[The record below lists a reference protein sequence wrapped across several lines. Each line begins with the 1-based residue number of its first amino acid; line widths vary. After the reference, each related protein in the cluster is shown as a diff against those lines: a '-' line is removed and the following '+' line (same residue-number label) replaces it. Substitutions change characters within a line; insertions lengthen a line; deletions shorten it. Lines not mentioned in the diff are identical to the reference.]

1 VFTLHGSPQIENHC
15 ARVLDSALEIQ
26 LFNRSDLP
34 NQLIMQALIL
44 AGGKGTRLRPL
55 TVYTPKPIVPICN
68 RPFLL
73 YQIDTLRRA
82 GVTDIT
88 LSLSYQPEK
97 IEQQLGDGS
106 NFGVKLKY
114 TVEPQPMGTA
124 GAYKFA
130 EDLIREPTVVFNGDI
145 LTDLDL
151 KTVIRQHKERK
162 AVATIVLTP
171 VEDPSAY
178 GVVETEDDGR
188 VRRFLEKPKPDESTC
203 KNINAG
209 TYVLE
214 PQVLDLIPRG
224 ENHSFEYGLFPRL
237 LEDGE
242 AFFAHLPQRT
252 YWMDIGT
259 PSRYLQAHHDLL
271 ANRVSRIHI
280 KDRRGKFDA
289 ATHSTIDELSIIADE
304 CTIKPGVEIV
314 NSILG
319 RGCYIEERA
328 RIENSVIW
336 SHTRVGTAARVQDAI
351 VGRGSHIGRSTLVG
365 PGAVLG
371 DKTSLTDY
379 TRTCA

>member
-1 VFTLHGSPQIENHC
+1 
-15 ARVLDSALEIQ
+15 
-26 LFNRSDLP
+26 
-34 NQLIMQALIL
+34 MQALIL

-114 TVEPQPMGTA
+114 MVEPQPMGTA

-130 EDLIREPTVVFNGDI
+130 EELIREPTVVFNGDI

-171 VEDPSAY
+171 VEDASAY
-178 GVVETEDDGR
+178 GVVETEDDGH
-188 VRRFLEKPKPDESTC
+188 VRRFLEKPKAEETTC

-214 PQVLDLIPRG
+214 PQVLDLIPLG
-224 ENHSFEYGLFPRL
+224 ENHSFEYGLFPKL
-237 LEDGE
+237 LEQSE
-242 AFFAHLPQRT
+242 PFFAHLPQRT

-259 PSRYLQAHHDLL
+259 PARYLQTHYDLL

-280 KDRRGKFDA
+280 KDRRGKFDS
-289 ATHSTIDELSIIADE
+289 ATHSEIDELSIIADE
-304 CTIKPGVEIV
+304 CTIKPGAKII
-314 NSILG
+314 NSVLG
-319 RGCYIEERA
+319 RGCYVEERA

-336 SHTRVGTAARVQDAI
+336 SHTRVGTAAEVSGAI
-351 VGRGSHIGRSTLVG
+351 IGRGCHIGRSTVVG

-379 TRTCA
+379 TRTDSAPS

>member
-1 VFTLHGSPQIENHC
+1 
-15 ARVLDSALEIQ
+15 
-26 LFNRSDLP
+26 
-34 NQLIMQALIL
+34 MQALIL

-178 GVVETEDDGR
+178 GVVETEDDGH
-188 VRRFLEKPKPDESTC
+188 VRRFLEKPKADASIC
-203 KNINAG
+203 RNINAG

-214 PQVLDLIPRG
+214 PHVLDLIPHG
-224 ENHSFEYGLFPRL
+224 ENHSFEYGLFPKL
-237 LEDGE
+237 LETGE
-242 AFFAHLPQRT
+242 SFFAHIPQRT

-259 PSRYLQAHHDLL
+259 PGRYLQAHQDLL

-289 ATHSTIDELSIIADE
+289 ATHAEIDELSIIGDE
-304 CTIKPGVEIV
+304 CTIKPGAQII
-314 NSILG
+314 NSVLG
-319 RGCYIEERA
+319 RGCYVEERA
-328 RIENSVIW
+328 RVENSVIW
-336 SHTRVGTAARVQDAI
+336 SHTRIGTAAKVSDSIA
-351 VGRGSHIGRSTLVG
+351 GRGCHIGRSAIVG
-365 PGAVLG
+365 PGVVLG
-371 DKTSLTDY
+371 DKTALTDY
-379 TRTCA
+379 TITGNAQK

>member
-1 VFTLHGSPQIENHC
+1 
-15 ARVLDSALEIQ
+15 
-26 LFNRSDLP
+26 
-34 NQLIMQALIL
+34 MQALIL

-114 TVEPQPMGTA
+114 MVEPQPMGTA

-171 VEDPSAY
+171 VEDASAY

-188 VRRFLEKPKPDESTC
+188 VRRFLEKPKPEETDC

-237 LEDGE
+237 LEKGE
-242 AFFAHLPQRT
+242 PFYAHIPSRT
-252 YWMDIGT
+252 YWLDIGT
-259 PSRYLQAHHDLL
+259 PARYLQAHHDLL
-271 ANRVSRIHI
+271 ANRVSRIHV

-289 ATHSTIDELSIIADE
+289 ATHAEIDDLSIIGDE
-304 CTIKPGVEIV
+304 CTVKPGAKII
-314 NSILG
+314 NSVLG
-319 RGCYIEERA
+319 RGCYVEERA
-328 RIENSVIW
+328 RIENSVVW
-336 SHTRVGTAARVQDAI
+336 SHTRVGTAAEVSAAI
-351 VGRGSHIGRSTLVG
+351 IGRGCHIGRSAVVAAG
-365 PGAVLG
+365 VVLG

-379 TRTCA
+379 TKTGVA

>member
-1 VFTLHGSPQIENHC
+1 
-15 ARVLDSALEIQ
+15 
-26 LFNRSDLP
+26 
-34 NQLIMQALIL
+34 MQALIL

-97 IEQQLGDGS
+97 IEQQLADGS

-114 TVEPQPMGTA
+114 MVEPQPMGTA

-171 VEDPSAY
+171 VEDASAY

-188 VRRFLEKPKPDESTC
+188 VRRFLEKPKADETTC

-224 ENHSFEYGLFPRL
+224 ENHSFEYGLFPKL
-237 LEDGE
+237 LEKGE
-242 AFFAHLPQRT
+242 AFFAHVPQRT

-259 PSRYLQAHHDLL
+259 PARYLQAHHDLL

-289 ATHSTIDELSIIADE
+289 ATLAEIDELSIIGDE
-304 CTIKPGVEIV
+304 CAIKPGAKII
-314 NSILG
+314 NSVLG
-319 RGCYIEERA
+319 RGCYVEERA

-336 SHTRVGTAARVQDAI
+336 SHTRVGTAAEVSGAI
-351 VGRGSHIGRSTLVG
+351 IGRGCHIGRSTVAG

-379 TRTCA
+379 TKTGSSS

>member
-1 VFTLHGSPQIENHC
+1 
-15 ARVLDSALEIQ
+15 
-26 LFNRSDLP
+26 
-34 NQLIMQALIL
+34 MQALIL

-97 IEQQLGDGS
+97 IEQQLSDGS
-106 NFGVKLKY
+106 EFGVKLKY

-130 EDLIREPTVVFNGDI
+130 EELIREPTVVFNGDV

-151 KTVIRQHKERK
+151 KTVIRQHKDRN

-188 VRRFLEKPKPDESTC
+188 VGRFLEKPKPDETTC
-203 KNINAG
+203 RNINAG
-209 TYVLE
+209 TYILE
-214 PQVLDLIPRG
+214 PKVLDLIPQG
-224 ENHSFEYGLFPRL
+224 VSHSFEYGLFPKL
-237 LEDGE
+237 LEKGE
-242 AFFAHLPQRT
+242 LFFAHIPQRT

-259 PSRYLQAHHDLL
+259 PARYLQAHLDLL
-271 ANRVSRIHI
+271 ANRVTRIHI
-280 KDRRGKFDA
+280 KNRRGTFDS
-289 ATHSTIDELSIIADE
+289 ATHAEIDELSMVADE
-304 CTIKPGVEIV
+304 CTIKPGAQII
-314 NSILG
+314 NSVVG

-336 SHTRVGTAARVQDAI
+336 SHTRVGTLAQVSSAI
-351 VGRGSHIGRSTLVG
+351 IGRSCHVG
-365 PGAVLG
+365 RSAVVGRGAVLG

-379 TRTCA
+379 TVVGSART